1 MPRMARILAIES
13 SCDETAA
20 AVVEDRCHV
29 LSSIV
34 ASQDDIHAKYGGVV
48 PELASRRHVERIG
61 PVVEEALE
69 RAHATLDDLDAIAVT
84 RGPGLVGSLLVGVCA
99 AKAIAWQRGLPLIA
113 VNHLEGHVRSPFIE
127 NPGIELPAVA
137 LVVSGGH
144 TALYHCPHEGEY
156 RALARTRDDAA
167 GEAFDK
173 VAKLLGL
180 GYPGGPVI
188 DQLAEGADERAIE
201 FPRAVMKNQS
211 LDFSFSGLKTAV
223 RIRATAD
230 GLAHGRP
237 TGGVP
242 SPAVRDLVA
251 SFQRTVVETLVE
263 TTLRACRR
271 ERTTTVLVAGGVA
284 CNRRLR
290 RAFEEA
296 AAAEGL
302 RVYVPSPRYSTDN
315 AAMIGAAAFL
325 WYERGD
331 FAPLDV
337 NADASWKLG
346 ISAAPA
352 VP

>member
-1 MPRMARILAIES
+1 MARILAIES

-29 LSSIV
+29 LSSVV
-34 ASQDDIHAKYGGVV
+34 ASQDDVHAKYGGVV
-48 PELASRRHVERIG
+48 PELASRRHIECIG
-61 PVVEEALE
+61 PVVEEALL
-69 RAHATLDDLDAIAVT
+69 RAATPLDGLDAIAVT

-99 AKAIAWQRGLPLIA
+99 AKAMAWQRGLPLIA
-113 VNHLEGHVRSPFIE
+113 VNHLEGHVRSPFLE

-144 TALYHCPHEGEY
+144 TALYLCPEEGVY
-156 RALARTRDDAA
+156 RGLARTRDDAA

-188 DQLAEGADERAIE
+188 DRIAEGANERAID

-230 GLAHGRP
+230 GLVARSA
-237 TGGVP
+237 TGGEP
-242 SPAVRDLVA
+242 TAAVRDLVA
-251 SFQRTVVETLVE
+251 SFQRTVVETLLD

-271 ERTTTVLVAGGVA
+271 EGVRTVLVAGGVA

-290 RAFEEA
+290 AAFEDA
-296 AAAEGL
+296 AGAHGL
-302 RVYVPSPRYSTDN
+302 EVFVPSPRYATDN

-325 WYERGD
+325 QLERGR
-331 FAPLDV
+331 FAPLDL

-346 ISAAPA
+346 SAA
-352 VP
+352 